1 MLRKLALAAAILPLA
16 ACNAEMDR
24 EPDIRAPAASVVG
37 EPVSCLNLN
46 QIQHQR
52 VHDDYTID
60 FELSNGRLYRN
71 TLDGRCPQ
79 LGFERAITFD
89 TTMNRLCEGE
99 IIYVLRQGGDGLER
113 GAACGLGEFVPIEL
127 AGEQ

>member
-1 MLRKLALAAAILPLA
+1 MDRKLLLIAAIAPLA
-16 ACNAEMDR
+16 ACNAEMDS
-24 EPDIRAPAASVVG
+24 EPDIRAPAATVIG

-89 TTMNRLCEGE
+89 TTVNRLCRGE
-99 IIYVLRQGGDGLER
+99 IIYVLRQGGSGLER
-113 GAACGLGEFVPIEL
+113 GAACGLGEFVPIDLIE
-127 AGEQ
+127 EQ